1 MLDAVNEQG
10 EPQLFWSPEADN
22 AFVKGLQSKLNQGIE
37 IMQIDANINDQEFAD
52 KAVEVMISMM

>member
-1 MLDAVNEQG
+1 MSKA
-10 EPQLFWSPEADN
+10 SPNCSGARREEH